1 MFFHPSIK
9 FVTILS
15 VLVSFN
21 IKVALAQDT
30 PDINDF
36 IERVK
41 VKTFDCPNSEL
52 MPQLNRFLDSD
63 SIPQDARFQLGAE
76 KTHWLICTGNFS
88 EAQTEID
95 KLLADPQADQS
106 QYYYASSVYQKGFI
120 YDVQEDQKRCDY
132 YAQAREL
139 SKEKHDDISLSAE
152 LGLMT
157 YCEEEISEG
166 EKLARLYQLLE
177 KYSFRGDQP
186 TVAHIHNQI
195 GLLYGRIGQHVLAA
209 EQFWKTYEL
218 GFEHYEGANKY
229 ASLISVF
236 TSLIA
241 SSQYEEALKVI
252 DLLNTAR
259 EEELGNLV
267 HAWYYYALGRYH
279 QSLQN
284 GPALKEVVRNWK
296 AYFEGME
303 TSIYAGMHRWFKTE
317 VCIYEEDLACLGGFV
332 VEEES
337 KGPASLS
344 FMRGNADHLSLLAR
358 AHLALGD
365 QAKAKYYL
373 DTFSQQMRIKLANN
387 QSSGKVLGVA
397 SLYSKIDELETDLNI
412 AKLNR
417 ERVIYI
423 SIGIVLSVILFFAFA
438 FHRKQLEAQSYDSVT
453 KLLNSQAARTKIKK
467 VSAPSGNKSNALA
480 LFDLGNFKEVN
491 RLLGSSNADEALQQI
506 AMTFKNITRESDIL
520 GRIAPEQFLL
530 CLTDI
535 EEETAKSFFQRIQ
548 FALQNTNLGV
558 SKGINISVRS
568 SMSIYVTTKTFHD
581 LDDVIDDMTLSL
593 SLQSEQPNNT

>member
-1 MFFHPSIK
+1 MLIFFSLNIK
-9 FVTILS
+9 FA
-15 VLVSFN
+15 F
-21 IKVALAQDT
+21 AQDNT
-30 PDINDF
+30 ELNNF

-52 MPQLNRFLDSD
+52 IPQLNRFLESD
-63 SIPQDARFQLGAE
+63 NTPQEARFQLSAE
-76 KTHWLICTGNFS
+76 KTHWLICNGKYS
-88 EAQTEID
+88 EAETKID
-95 KLLADPQADQS
+95 KLLADPKAVQS

-132 YAQAREL
+132 YSQAQVL
-139 SKEKHDDISLSAE
+139 SQDKHDDISLSAE
-152 LGLMT
+152 LALMT
-157 YCEEEISEG
+157 YCEAEISEG
-166 EKLARLYQLLE
+166 EKLGRLYQLLE

-218 GFEHYEGANKY
+218 GFDHYEGANKY

-241 SSQYEEALKVI
+241 SSQFEEAQKVI
-252 DLLNTAR
+252 NLLNSAR
-259 EEELGNLV
+259 QEGHGNLV
-267 HAWYYYALGRYH
+267 HAWYFYALGRYH

-284 GPALKEVVRNWK
+284 GAELKQVVENWE
-296 AYFEGME
+296 AYFDGME
-303 TSIYAGMHRWFKTE
+303 TSIYAGMKRWFETE
-317 VCIYEEDLACLGGFV
+317 VCIYETNLACLGRFV
-332 VEEES
+332 AEEETQ
-337 KGPASLS
+337 GAESLR
-344 FMRGNADHLSLLAR
+344 FMRGNTDHLSLLAR
-358 AHLALGD
+358 AYMSLGD
-365 QAKAKYYL
+365 LDKAKYYI
-373 DTFSQQMRIKLANN
+373 DTFSQQMRIKLSNN

-397 SLYSKIDELETDLNI
+397 SLYSKIDELETDLNL

-423 SIGIVLSVILFFAFA
+423 SIAIVLSVILFFAFA
-438 FHRKQLEAQSYDSVT
+438 YRRKQLESQSYDSVT
-453 KLLNSQAARTKIKK
+453 KLLNSQAARAKIKK
-467 VSAPSGNKSNALA
+467 VSVPSGNKTNALA

-491 RLLGSSNADEALQQI
+491 RLLGSSNAEEALQQI

-535 EEETAKSFFQRIQ
+535 EEEIAKSFFQRIQ

-568 SMSIYVTTKTFHD
+568 SMSIYVTTKAFND
-581 LDDVIDDMTLSL
+581 LDDVIDEMTLSL
-593 SLQSEQPNNT
+593 NLQSEQVNNI

>member
-1 MFFHPSIK
+1 MFSHFSIK
-9 FVTILS
+9 SITLLVTFIS
-15 VLVSFN
+15 ISSQF
-21 IKVALAQDT
+21 AFAQETTDL
-30 PDINDF
+30 NDF

-41 VKTFDCPNSEL
+41 VKTFDCPNSAL
-52 MPQLNRFLDSD
+52 IPQLDRFLNDEAT
-63 SIPQDARFQLGAE
+63 PQNARFQLSAE
-76 KTHWLICTGNFS
+76 KTHWLICSGKYS
-88 EAQTEID
+88 EAQAEID
-95 KLLADPQADQS
+95 TLLADPKADRS

-132 YAQAREL
+132 YAQAEEL

-236 TSLIA
+236 TSLLA
-241 SSQYEEALKVI
+241 SSQYEEAQKI
-252 DLLNTAR
+252 ITLLDSAR
-259 EEELGNLV
+259 QEEHGNLV
-267 HAWYYYALGRYH
+267 HAWYFYALGRYH
-279 QSLQN
+279 QNLQN
-284 GPALKEVVRNWK
+284 GEELKQVVFNWK
-296 AYFEGME
+296 AHFDGLE
-303 TSIYAGMHRWFKTE
+303 TSIYAGMHRWFTTE
-317 VCIYEEDLACLGGFV
+317 VCIYENDLGCLGSFV
-332 VEEES
+332 NEEETQ
-337 KGPASLS
+337 GPASLS
-344 FMRGNADHLSLLAR
+344 FMRGNADHLSLLSR
-358 AHLALGD
+358 AYMALGD
-365 QAKAKYYL
+365 IDKAKYYM
-373 DTFSQQMRIKLANN
+373 DTFSQQMRIRLANN

-397 SLYSKIDELETDLNI
+397 SLYSKIDKLETDLSL

-423 SIGIVLSVILFFAFA
+423 SIAIVLSVILFFAYA
-438 FHRKQLEAQSYDSVT
+438 YHRKQLEAQSYDSVT
-453 KLLNSQAARTKIKK
+453 KLLNSQAARAKIKK
-467 VSAPSGNKSNALA
+467 VGAPSGDKSNALA

-568 SMSIYVTTKTFHD
+568 SMSIYVTSKAFND

-593 SLQSEQPNNT
+593 NLQSEQTNN